1 MRDCHGSLFLFESCK
16 GKCMNTLVASVR
28 AVRSRAIPGS
38 YLFGPFWDFF
48 LLGGGSLL
56 GLLLIKLLFGHVD
69 KAQMLLVTIFLAN
82 FINHPHFAHSYQM
95 FYRGFGHKITQYPS
109 DLRIRY
115 IISGIV
121 VPIALIFFFGL
132 TIYFESMRV
141 LGLAANL
148 MFFLVGWH
156 YVKQGYGMAMVDA
169 VLKRRFYL
177 DAEKKALLQNAYV
190 VWALAYFGANYLIN
204 ANNHQYYGIEYFAI
218 PVPGFLL
225 FLITLL
231 CLFTTVRLFIALKSR
246 VAEKKKLAWN
256 GLLAYGVSLYAW
268 LLIRDPLVL
277 LWIPLFHSLQY
288 LAVVWRYELNRNKTK
303 VSTIRP
309 AVRFALFSAIGFGL
323 GYLGFWFVP
332 EWLNA
337 NTNYAKDIFGDYLF
351 LYVFWI
357 FINVHHYTLDAVMW
371 RKGNPDVQAHLFTH

>member
-1 MRDCHGSLFLFESCK
+1 
-16 GKCMNTLVASVR
+16 MNTLASPVTN
-28 AVRSRAIPGS
+28 AQTADSS
-38 YLFGPFWDFF
+38 KNYLFGPIIDFF

-56 GLLLIKLLFGHVD
+56 GLVLIKLLFGHVD
-69 KAQMLLVTIFLAN
+69 YVQVLTVTILLAN

-95 FYRGFGHKITQYPS
+95 FYREFGSKITKYPL

-115 IISGIV
+115 IASGIL
-121 VPIALIFFFGL
+121 VPIALAIFFTL
-132 TIYFESMRV
+132 TIYFESMRA

-148 MFFLVGWH
+148 MFFMVGWH

-169 VLKRRFYL
+169 VLKRRFYS
-177 DAEKKALLQNAYV
+177 DIEKKYLLQNAYA
-190 VWALAYFGANYLIN
+190 VWGLAYLGANYLVS
-204 ANNHQYYGIEYFAI
+204 AKSRQYYGIEYFAI
-218 PVPGFLL
+218 PVPGLVL
-225 FLITLL
+225 FLAAAL
-231 CLFTTVRLFIALKSR
+231 CLYTTARLFFALKSR
-246 VAEKKKLAWN
+246 IGEKKKLAWN

-288 LAVVWRYELNRNKTK
+288 LAVVWRYEINRSK
-303 VSTIRP
+303 VKASTIRP
-309 AVRFALFSAIGFGL
+309 AIRFAMFSSIGFGL
-323 GYLGFWFVP
+323 GYLGFWFLP

-337 NTNYAKDIFGDYLF
+337 NTDYARDVFGEYLF

-371 RKGNPDVQAHLFTH
+371 RKGNPDVQAHLFAH